1 MSSHV
6 PSIDQLKEMAL
17 PTPVSYMPQTWGW
30 WCLLGLLLVGLLV
43 WAARRYWQWRRD
55 AYRREALERLALL
68 QRRSSDLNALRELPE
83 LLKRAALSMPVPH
96 SPTVGASL
104 LAKAIFHST
113 SRVPDMPPSRA
124 GSLLQGG
131 VSDSTSA
138 GADTPPSRAGSLL
151 QGPGALA
158 NDDWQAFL
166 QFHSPTPLPEDFSRQ
181 LATLAYAPQATLLAI
196 PDEQRQALFATCKQW
211 LEQHHVAV

>member
-96 SPTVGASL
+96 SSTVGASL

-113 SRVPDMPPSRA
+113 SRVPDM
-124 GSLLQGG
+124 
-131 VSDSTSA
+131 
-138 GADTPPSRAGSLL
+138 PPSRAGSLL

>member
-17 PTPVSYMPQTWGW
+17 PAPVSYMPQTWGW
-30 WCLLGLLLVGLLV
+30 WCVLGLLLVGLLV

-83 LLKRAALSMPVPH
+83 LLKRAALSMPEPH
-96 SPTVGASL
+96 SFTVGAVGAS
-104 LAKAIFHST
+104 
-113 SRVPDMPPSRA
+113 
-124 GSLLQGG
+124 GG
-131 VSDSTSA
+131 
-138 GADTPPSRAGSLL
+138 
-151 QGPGALA
+151 
-158 NDDWQAFL
+158 DDWQAFL
-166 QFHSPTPLPEDFSRQ
+166 QRHSPTPLPADFSRQ
-181 LATLAYAPQATLLAI
+181 LATLAYAPQATLLAM
-196 PDEQRQALFATCKQW
+196 PDEQRLALFATCKQW